1 MSHKVE
7 ERNLLIAITNVCN
20 RYTLYPAASNCTNE
34 YQLKKLKCLERT
46 LNINYY
52 IWIRTL
58 T

>member
-52 IWIRTL
+52 I
-58 T
+58 